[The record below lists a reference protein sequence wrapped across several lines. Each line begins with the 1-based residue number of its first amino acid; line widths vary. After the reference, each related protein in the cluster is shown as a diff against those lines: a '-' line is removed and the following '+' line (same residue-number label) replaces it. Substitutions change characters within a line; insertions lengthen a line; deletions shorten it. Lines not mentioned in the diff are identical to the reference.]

1 MYLEAMCRDDDM
13 IVVHVDQTG
22 MVQVHCLYV
31 SMCAHAYVCMCLYV
45 HTSGRIVAV
54 YVHAY
59 VYVCGYSAEMLI
71 ASCHAHRL
79 RHGAGT

>member
-22 MVQVHCLYV
+22 MVQVHCRYV

-45 HTSGRIVAV
+45 HTSGRIALWLYMYMHMFMCVFIV
-54 YVHAY
+54 PR
-59 VYVCGYSAEMLI
+59 C
-71 ASCHAHRL
+71 
-79 RHGAGT
+79 